1 MFITCKGFCKSLP
14 HTWPESVF
22 VECAKQYYE
31 IGIQNKRQ
39 RQASKSVEHLCACIV
54 CLDSITF
61 GYAMKR
67 ASMSSQFAVFQSLSI
82 CKMRFQ
88 CNSKWDTRC
97 QIYYMCPCPCRTL
110 YALSSKKNANSKFH
124 IMLTYCRDCV
134 NTRTLA
140 VSIQSV
146 LQIKRKYCWMS
157 EYARM
162 QWSCSKSSCVES
174 MCRFNILWHIL
185 LKGKRKLLLVPLHLV
200 LACAM
205 CVLKK
210 YVLYVN
216 ESVQNQFDW
225 SSWFFFLLFTV
236 VVVVVI
242 VLSAMLCNHH
252 QHQHCVGHHPIT

>member
-31 IGIQNKRQ
+31 IGNQNKRQ

-162 QWSCSKSSCVES
+162 QWSCSNSSCVES
-174 MCRFNILWHIL
+174 M
-185 LKGKRKLLLVPLHLV
+185 
-200 LACAM
+200 
-205 CVLKK
+205 
-210 YVLYVN
+210 
-216 ESVQNQFDW
+216 
-225 SSWFFFLLFTV
+225 
-236 VVVVVI
+236 
-242 VLSAMLCNHH
+242 
-252 QHQHCVGHHPIT
+252 